1 MLFQM
6 YQRRKIDQR
15 RKMRA
20 RSKSSR
26 ASVRPLDNFLLE
38 MTSASR
44 VAASSA
50 SRRCRNVRSEFSSAL
65 VHSKLVA
72 IPSMRALV
80 APCCVSKRS
89 RVFCADPCSFSALVS
104 SVLLFSKSVFV
115 VSSSFFEAF
124 DSIFDSSSLVVRPL
138 ISWSALALVSAFAVV
153 SRRFTPTSVKVLWG
167 GGRCGAWVKVV
178 LAGPKVK
185 GLGSITG
192 WSGRDA
198 GGGWLNVFVV
208 GPKVKDC
215 GGTGVEAE
223 IG

>member
-1 MLFQM
+1 M

-124 DSIFDSSSLVVRPL
+124 DSIFDSSSLVVRPR
-138 ISWSALALVSAFAVV
+138 ISWSAFAVV
-153 SRRFTPTSVKVLWG
+153 SRRSTPTSVKVLWG
-167 GGRCGAWVKVV
+167 GGRCGAWVKVM

-192 WSGRDA
+192 RSGRDA